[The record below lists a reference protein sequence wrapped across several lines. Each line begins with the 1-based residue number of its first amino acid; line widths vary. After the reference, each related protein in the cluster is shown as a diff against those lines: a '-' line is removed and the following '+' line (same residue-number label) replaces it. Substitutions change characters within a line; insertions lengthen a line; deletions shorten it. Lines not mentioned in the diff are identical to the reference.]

1 MRLRGVGRGCSL
13 SEGNRTSTTQV
24 REWDGISINLDW
36 DLGACV
42 GLPLLTAG
50 HYNVYVLVHLCW
62 CGTYGNN
69 ESRPW
74 SPQVYYIIHFMV
86 LCFHWLQ
93 LLLYLIG
100 LHLKPNTEHK
110 GNIIYTM
117 NIMSSQI
124 TLTTIAIE
132 KGKCNRNQWKCTLV
146 YIIIVFR
153 YVTFFAYGTHLI

>member
-1 MRLRGVGRGCSL
+1 MRLREAGRGWSL
-13 SEGNRTSTTQV
+13 SEGNRTCTSQV
-24 REWDGISINLDW
+24 WELDGISVNLDW

-42 GLPLLTAG
+42 GLPLLTVWR
-50 HYNVYVLVHLCW
+50 YNVHVLVHQ

-110 GNIIYTM
+110 GNIIFARLNGFTPY
-117 NIMSSQI
+117 
-124 TLTTIAIE
+124 TIAIE
-132 KGKCNRNQWKCTLV
+132 KGKCIRNQWKCTLPV
-146 YIIIVFR
+146 YFIIVFR
-153 YVTFFAYGTHLI
+153 YVTCFAYSTHPILYV

>member
-1 MRLRGVGRGCSL
+1 MRLREAGRGWSL
-13 SEGNRTSTTQV
+13 SEGNRTCTSQV
-24 REWDGISINLDW
+24 WELDGISVNLDW

-42 GLPLLTAG
+42 GLPLLTVWR
-50 HYNVYVLVHLCW
+50 YNVHVLVHQ

-74 SPQVYYIIHFMV
+74 STQVYYIINFMV